1 MIFFKKLLLLSLV
14 AVISYCAPVFPKL
27 TGRVVDE
34 AGILSPKTKEELS
47 KKLALFEN
55 NTSNQV
61 VVVTLKSLQGDSIS
75 DFGYQLGRH
84 WGIGQKGKD
93 NGVLLIV
100 APKERKVRIEVGYG
114 LEGSLTDAL
123 ASIIIQNKILPYFKK
138 GDYDKGVLEGVK
150 AIMGAI
156 KGTFKASKNGKKG
169 SDDFAPLAFFGF
181 IFGAMFLQNIFSAK
195 YQKYFSKLIP
205 SSFIG
210 FFGYA
215 LSGLLLVGVA
225 AFVISFLLFLY
236 FKAFESSALSNSSY
250 STKDRTSTGGVF
262 FPGGFGGDF
271 GGGDFGGFSGGG
283 GGFGGGGADGGW

>member
-100 APKERKVRIEVGYG
+100 APKEKKVRIEVGYG
-114 LEGSLTDAL
+114 LEGTLTDAM
-123 ASIIIQNKILPYFKK
+123 ASLIIKNKILPYFKK
-138 GDYDKGVLEGVK
+138 GDFDKGVSEGVD
-150 AIMGAI
+150 AILGVI
-156 KGTFKASKNGKKG
+156 KGTYKPSKKPKKQ
-169 SDDFAPLAFFGF
+169 DDFAPLAFFGF
-181 IFGAMFLQNIFSAK
+181 IFGAMFLQNMFSKK

-215 LSGLLLVGVA
+215 LSGLLTVGIG
-225 AFVISFLLFLY
+225 AFVVSFLIFLY
-236 FKAFESSALSNSSY
+236 FKAFESSGASNSAY
-250 STKDRTSTGGVF
+250 TTQNNNSTGGVF